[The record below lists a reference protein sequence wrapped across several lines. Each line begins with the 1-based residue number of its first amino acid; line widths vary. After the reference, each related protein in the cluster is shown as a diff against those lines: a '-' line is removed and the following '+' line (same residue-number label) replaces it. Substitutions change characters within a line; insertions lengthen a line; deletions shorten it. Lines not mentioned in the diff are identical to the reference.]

1 MENPYDKLSFNIITA
16 CNMID
21 TLVDNL
27 AKKDNDKEW
36 WKKLMFLHQERQK
49 FEESGNIEDLKTW
62 KKYLCDLKCLFDNAI
77 KDWEKLE

>member
-21 TLVDNL
+21 TLVENL
-27 AKKDNDKEW
+27 ASEDNKW
-36 WKKLMFLHQERQK
+36 AMLLISLHQERQK

-62 KKYLCDLKCLFDNAI
+62 KRYLCDLKCMFDNAI